1 MITALLVTISGWSIA
16 FLVRTIIDGSSTN
29 NFGTKFQ
36 LITAGVVLALLFRL
50 GYGLVRERIQQTL
63 TQRIQA
69 RLGTEYIR
77 HVFYLPV
84 AFFDNKHFTEAYARF
99 RELQPVRAALSEV
112 VFSTGLDV
120 LMLFASLTIM
130 LISSVKLTLI
140 IVVFLPLNF
149 IVVLILR
156 RSVKNEY
163 RKMME
168 AGCEVA
174 ERFHDGLLD
183 PQVAKAFVIEDIVT
197 KRVEEMYEQETKHE
211 LSAGL
216 RQGATQQLNSFITAI
231 AQTAFLWVGAQQI
244 SNGTLTAGQLMFF
257 FSLSGFLLL
266 PVERLANL
274 NTTLQE
280 ALVALE
286 RFEDTLKV
294 DREDYRTSG
303 KKMDVVRGEIEF
315 RNVSFGYR
323 DDQSVLNNVSF
334 IIPAKSAV
342 AIIGESG
349 SGKTTLI
356 NLLAGFYAPR
366 TGSILIDGE
375 DLSSLNLRSYRKNL
389 GIVFQKIS
397 LLADS
402 IVTNITLRRE
412 NITYEDAVSAATI
425 AQADE
430 FIRQLPQGYDT
441 PLINRGVGLSG
452 GQAQRLAIARAIVGH
467 PGILI
472 LDEATSN
479 LDSRT
484 EEAVHNAIEMTKT
497 SRTSIIIA
505 HRLSTIRNAD
515 LIVVLEEGRI
525 VEQGKHEDLYAA
537 RKTYYELFSRQA
549 ATADAGT
556 TYADTHLL
564 SSSQSI
570 GEAALAT
577 RE

>member
-1 MITALLVTISGWSIA
+1 MVTALLVTISGWSIA
-16 FLVRTIIDGSSTN
+16 VLVRTIVDSSSTN
-29 NFGTKFQ
+29 NFGTRFH

-50 GYGLVRERIQQTL
+50 GYGVIRERIQQRL

-69 RLGTEYIR
+69 RLGKEYIR

-84 AFFDNKHFTEAYARF
+84 AFFDNKHFTDAYARF

-120 LMLFASLTIM
+120 LMLVASLSIM
-130 LISSVKLTLI
+130 FISSVKLTLI
-140 IVVFLPLNF
+140 VLVFLPLNF
-149 IVVLILR
+149 IIVLMLR

-163 RKMME
+163 KTMME
-168 AGCEVA
+168 AACEVA
-174 ERFHDGLLD
+174 ERFHDGLID

-197 KRVEEMYEQETKHE
+197 RRVEEMYDLEMKHE
-211 LSAGL
+211 LAADL
-216 RQGATQQLNSFITAI
+216 RQGTTQQLNSFITAV

-244 SNGTLTAGQLMFF
+244 SNGTLSAGQLMFF
-257 FSLSGFLLL
+257 YALSGFLLL

-294 DREDYRTSG
+294 EREDYRAYG
-303 KKMDVVRGEIEF
+303 QRLEEVNGEIEF
-315 RNVSFGYR
+315 RNVSFGYT
-323 DDQSVLNNVSF
+323 DDQTVLSNVDL
-334 IIPAKSAV
+334 IVPAKSTV

-366 TGSILIDGE
+366 TGSILIDGQ
-375 DLSSLNLRSYRKNL
+375 DLRSLNLRSYRKHF
-389 GIVFQKIS
+389 GIVFQKVS

-412 NITYEDAVSAATI
+412 NITYEDAVSAAII

-430 FIRQLPQGYDT
+430 FIRRMPGGYDT
-441 PLINRGVGLSG
+441 PLISRGVGLSG

-467 PGILI
+467 PSILV

-497 SRTSIIIA
+497 ARTSIVIA
-505 HRLSTIRNAD
+505 HRLSTIKNAD

-525 VEQGKHEDLYAA
+525 VEQGKHDELFAA

-549 ATADAGT
+549 ANG
-556 TYADTHLL
+556 
-564 SSSQSI
+564 
-570 GEAALAT
+570 
-577 RE
+577 